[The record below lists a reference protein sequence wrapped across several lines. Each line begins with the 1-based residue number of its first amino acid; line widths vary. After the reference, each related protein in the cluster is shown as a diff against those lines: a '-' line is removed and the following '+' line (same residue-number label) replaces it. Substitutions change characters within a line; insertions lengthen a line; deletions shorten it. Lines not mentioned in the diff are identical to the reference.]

1 MPLCCWDDCNADSA
15 DGARLFKIY
24 IRFSAPARGFI
35 HSWLWV
41 RNDHLLKQT
50 ITVERSVMA
59 EIMSSCGE
67 GARALHEDALAW
79 YVWAM
84 SCPKWKIWSHRA
96 LPQKLGPVSFS
107 DIVAC
112 YSLCL
117 ETLGCC
123 TLELCCDITGLVL
136 CCCGCCVLLW
146 WDNISALFFHFSN
159 FNSLCTLLS
168 PSLKCCRP
176 SHFPFGFGE
185 PPVRQRPCLSA
196 GLLQHSWSSVALPFS
211 SLFLSK

>member
-67 GARALHEDALAW
+67 GARALHEDALPW
-79 YVWAM
+79 YVCAVT
-84 SCPKWKIWSHRA
+84 CPKWKIWSHRA

-136 CCCGCCVLLW
+136 CSLWLLCSPVVGQHLCSVL
-146 WDNISALFFHFSN
+146 
-159 FNSLCTLLS
+159 
-168 PSLKCCRP
+168 
-176 SHFPFGFGE
+176 
-185 PPVRQRPCLSA
+185 
-196 GLLQHSWSSVALPFS
+196 
-211 SLFLSK
+211 SLFKFQLSLHFAAPISKVL